1 VKAAL
6 ALVAA
11 MLATGLHGATGE
23 AVGTLLASSNV
34 PVAAGNSIASAPAP
48 VLVAARAASERA
60 NVAAPAEP
68 AYESTFTPLTALP
81 AQVKAPSVKQTSAF
95 VALNALLSAQT
106 RFSED
111 VIGMSVSLQRAQ
123 AADAAGAQ
131 LWYLRQ
137 TNASAEY
144 AGFAADVVSGFP
156 ALQTT
161 MAQAFVADKMS
172 LTLTPAQVAAAK
184 AKLRQGPPAAFMQ
197 VLQVAA
203 APYQHSGAPEAAA
216 IRAAILGATPTLQAE
231 LADLPATALVLPA
244 VLASS
249 SITTAEVR
257 LASALRSYSHSIL
270 LPVREASP
278 AAATERPE
286 LGAGPVLDD
295 ETQGQAS
302 EALEN
307 LENGLDGLSALAKQF
322 GGEAGEG
329 AAETSFEPLGEAF
342 GYAFAA
348 SVFFEAGAALDEGA
362 TADGGGD
369 GGDQGAS
376 AGSYGDPHQM
386 TFSRAEYDFQAAG
399 EFTLVKSTT
408 DDLDVQVRQEPFPG
422 AGNIAL
428 DTATAMRVDGTVVEL
443 AANASD
449 NLQLWVNRQPVAYAG
464 RSLPGGGTIAV
475 GPGGATVTWPDGT
488 AVSVFSMRTFAAAG
502 RVTCNA
508 GDAIDLTVGVPPARS
523 GHLEGLLGDPGAP
536 PDELLG
542 GNGAKYNMN
551 VLTEPWASA
560 HNFDVLYHQFAPS
573 WRVSQQSSLFYYP
586 KGTSTATFTDLKA
599 PSQALTVRS
608 MAPKTAVAAEKD
620 CKAAGITNSYLLN
633 ECTYDVGLTNGRGVC
648 LAAADAHVQATIGG
662 PSAKGLPDSSGSL
675 PAHSSAPTTTTTTA
689 PGAATIAG
697 HAPGPQGPGIVLV
710 QFAQQVRFSGGGFAA
725 VSDGQGDTFVSWT
738 NFGKKGGVF
747 LCTLRTGSSNC
758 LNGTQVSAST
768 EASPAPGT
776 DIHLLVGHRSVRML
790 WFDGSDGG
798 ATVQEAT
805 ATAGGAPSPSHTLEK
820 AVTAGALMDARTGP
834 GGHLWTLTAN
844 GDGTQL
850 RLAKDGVAVAGPAVP
865 WAVGY
870 AQLAFAAGTA
880 VIAVQKAGSLSTPV
894 DYAWDAGGSWTALR
908 PLAGTWSVG
917 YAPGLTQ
924 TGAGLRLVTATADAS
939 YKPVVSRWTGH
950 GFSGAS
956 PIGDTNNCAPNSAQ
970 TGSDA
975 SGRLTDVTNEC
986 GMITVDNMPT
996 TSRAAIFRFPAKG
1009 TVAGSGPEL
1018 ATLASGR
1025 GWVVYAL
1032 QNNTGYD
1039 QLLAVP
1045 VLLPA
1050 LTSTIATSSVAGV
1063 ARVSG
1068 PVSCLPVVT
1077 TPVAVV
1083 AASAGHWQVLSKALA
1098 LSGKSQGSVLNGA
1111 RLRPGDSYKL
1121 VGTVTFGDGQR
1132 RLTLKAVLDF
1142 KACPAP

>member
-1 VKAAL
+1 MGRPGSSARSWRPVRAAL

-11 MLATGLHGATGE
+11 MLASGLYSATGE
-23 AVGTLLASSNV
+23 AAGALPRSSNV
-34 PVAAGNSIASAPAP
+34 PVAAASSTATA
-48 VLVAARAASERA
+48 
-60 NVAAPAEP
+60 P

-81 AQVKAPSVKQTSAF
+81 AQVKAPSVEQTAAF
-95 VALNALLSAQT
+95 AALNALLSAQT

-111 VIGMSVSLQRAQ
+111 IIGMSVSLDRAQ
-123 AADAAGAQ
+123 AANAAGAQ

-144 AGFAADVVSGFP
+144 AGFAAALVSRVP

-184 AKLRQGPPAAFMQ
+184 AKLLQGPPAAFTQM
-197 VLQVAA
+197 LQVAA
-203 APYQHSGAPEAAA
+203 APYQHSSAPEAAA
-216 IRAAILGATPTLQAE
+216 LRAAILGATPTLQAE
-231 LADLPATALVLPA
+231 LAHLPSKALVLPA

-249 SITTAEVR
+249 PITTAEVR
-257 LASALRSYSHSIL
+257 LASTLRSYANSIL
-270 LPVREASP
+270 QPVRVASP

-286 LGAGPVLDD
+286 LAAGFVLDG
-295 ETQGQAS
+295 ETQGAS
-302 EALEN
+302 EPLED

-348 SVFFEAGAALDEGA
+348 STFIEAGDALAVGGEAGE
-362 TADGGGD
+362 GGGE
-369 GGDQGAS
+369 GGGPDAS
-376 AGSYGDPHQM
+376 AGSYGEPHEM

-408 DDLDVQVRQEPFPG
+408 DDLEVQVRQEPFPG
-422 AGNIAL
+422 AGNIAV
-428 DTATAMRVDGTVVEL
+428 DTAAAMRVNGTVVEL
-443 AANASD
+443 ATNKSD
-449 NLQLWVNRQPVAYAG
+449 NLALWVNRQPVAYAS
-464 RSLPGGGTIAV
+464 RLLTGGGKISV
-475 GPGGATVTWPDGT
+475 GPDGATVTWPDGT
-488 AVSVFSMRTFAAAG
+488 TVSVFSMRTFAAAG
-502 RVTCNA
+502 RVTCNTGNA
-508 GDAIDLTVGVPPARS
+508 MDLTVGVPPARF
-523 GHLEGLLGDPGAP
+523 GHLEGLLGDPGAS

-551 VLTEPWASA
+551 VLAEPWASA
-560 HNFDVLYHQFAPS
+560 HNFDVLYNQFAPS

-586 KGTSTATFTDLKA
+586 KGTSTASFTDLKA
-599 PSQALTVRS
+599 PSKALTVRS
-608 MAPKTAVAAEKD
+608 MAPTTAVAAEKD
-620 CKAAGITNSYLLN
+620 CKAAGITNGYLLN
-633 ECTYDVGLTNGRGVC
+633 ECTYDVGLTNGRGAC
-648 LAAADAHVQATIGG
+648 FAGADAHVQATIGG

-675 PAHSSAPTTTTTTA
+675 PARGSAPTTTTTTA
-689 PGAATIAG
+689 PRGTTIG
-697 HAPGPQGPGIVLV
+697 SPVPGPQGPGIVLA
-710 QFAQQVRFSGGGFAA
+710 QFAEQDRFSGGGFAT

-738 NFGKKGGVF
+738 NSGKKGGVF

-758 LNGTQVSAST
+758 LNGTQVAAST
-768 EASPAPGT
+768 ETSPAPGT
-776 DIHLLVGHRSVRML
+776 DIHLLAGHRSVRVL
-790 WFDGSDGG
+790 WFDDSDGG

-805 ATAGGAPSPSHTLEK
+805 ATAGGVPSASHALEGGP
-820 AVTAGALMDARTGP
+820 TAGALMDARTGP

-844 GDGTQL
+844 GDGAQL
-850 RLAKDGVAVAGPAVP
+850 RLAKDGVVVAGPAVP

-870 AQLAFAAGTA
+870 AQLAFAGGTA

-908 PLAGTWSVG
+908 PLSGTWSVG

-924 TGAGLRLVTATADAS
+924 TAAGLQLVTATANAS
-939 YKPVVSRWTGH
+939 YQPVVSHWTGH
-950 GFSGAS
+950 GFSEAS
-956 PIGDTNNCAPNSAQ
+956 PIGDTSNCAPNSAQ
-970 TGSDA
+970 TGTDP

-996 TSRAAIFRFPAKG
+996 SSRAAIFRFAAKG
-1009 TVAGSGPEL
+1009 TVAGSTPEL
-1018 ATLASGR
+1018 ATLPSGR

-1032 QNNTGYD
+1032 QNETGYD

-1050 LTSTIATSSVAGV
+1050 LTSTVATSSLAGV

-1077 TPVAVV
+1077 TPVAVA
-1083 AASAGHWQVLSKALA
+1083 AASAGHWRVLSKALT
-1098 LSGKSQGSVLNGA
+1098 LSGKSQGSILNGA
-1111 RLRPGDSYKL
+1111 RLRPGASYKL

-1132 RLTLKAVLDF
+1132 QLTVKAVLDF